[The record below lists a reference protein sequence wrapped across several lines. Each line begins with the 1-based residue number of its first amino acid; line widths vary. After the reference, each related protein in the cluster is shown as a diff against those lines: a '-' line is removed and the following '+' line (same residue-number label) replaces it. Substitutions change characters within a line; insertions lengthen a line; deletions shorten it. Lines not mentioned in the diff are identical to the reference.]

1 MKQELNR
8 DQIER
13 SLRTAVDTLTPNVL
27 EHMDIASVAQD
38 WSAPAS
44 ETDQMARLRRRMW
57 TAALVPAACLCL
69 LVTGGGMLHY
79 HRQNFQVESVIGIDV
94 NPSVELSINR
104 KERVLDVKALNGDA
118 GLILEEMDLKG
129 VDLNVAVNAVVG
141 SMVTHGYLD
150 EVDNAILVTVSND
163 SVSKAR
169 QLRTSVVEDIAA
181 TLKENQVEA
190 VVYDQQVIADEEMSA
205 LAEKYGISYGKAY
218 FLKEL
223 IDQNQGLS
231 IEDMEELAGMTIE
244 EIAERITRGSL
255 ALGELADRTEDP
267 PAPSTEAQTETAGT
281 EAPQTET
288 TPEETSEPETAPEET
303 TQAETK
309 TSPPETTPPAT
320 ERETEEPDP
329 VRDDQVEIDF
339 ADYEDGMVYVYFVT
353 RVKWKNPTV
362 AVRDAEGNSYA
373 AMVEDTSSTEC
384 VIDVPRLESGRAYTF
399 VLGGLIPVETGVPTT
414 VKGYF
419 ETPEI
424 AAALETGDD
433 QEDEDGD
440 DGPEETSGVT
450 ETEPD
455 GSGPSREPEPES
467 TSPPESEP
475 ETGDGREE
483 ESSAPVEEQTSG
495 GDSGE
500 E

>member
-1 MKQELNR
+1 MRQELNR
-8 DQIER
+8 EQIER
-13 SLRTAVDTLTPNVL
+13 SLHAAVDALTPNVL

-38 WSAPAS
+38 KPGSAREA
-44 ETDQMARLRRRMW
+44 DQIARLKRRMW
-57 TAALVPAACLCL
+57 TAVLVPAACLCL
-69 LVTGGGMLHY
+69 VVTGGGMFHY
-79 HRQNFQVESVIGIDV
+79 HRQNLQVESVIGIDV

-118 GLILEEMDLKG
+118 EVILDEMDLKG
-129 VDLNVAVNAVVG
+129 VDLKVAVNAVVG

-169 QLRTSVVEDIAA
+169 QLRTSVVEDISAI
-181 TLKENQVEA
+181 LKENQVEA

-205 LAEKYGISYGKAY
+205 LAEQYGISYGKAY

-223 IDQNQGLS
+223 IDQNDGLTMA
-231 IEDMEELAGMTIE
+231 DMEELAGMTIE
-244 EIAERITRGSL
+244 ELAERITQSSL
-255 ALGELADRTEDP
+255 ALGELADLAQETL
-267 PAPSTEAQTETAGT
+267 APSTEAESRT
-281 EAPQTET
+281 EAPQPET
-288 TPEETSEPETAPEET
+288 TPEETTQTETAVEETTEGETQTEAQTSALETTAPETEPETPKA
-303 TQAETK
+303 
-309 TSPPETTPPAT
+309 
-320 ERETEEPDP
+320 DP

-353 RVKWKNPTV
+353 RVKWRNPTV

-373 AMVEDTSSTEC
+373 AMVDDTSSTEC
-384 VIDVPRLESGRAYTF
+384 VIDVPGLVSGRAYTF

-433 QEDEDGD
+433 EEDDDEDD
-440 DGPEETSGVT
+440 EPEETPGRMEEESDVT
-450 ETEPD
+450 E
-455 GSGPSREPEPES
+455 GSQEPEPES
-467 TSPPESEP
+467 TSQPEP
-475 ETGDGREE
+475 ETRDGQEE
-483 ESSAPVEEQTSG
+483 EGADLE
-495 GDSGE
+495 
-500 E
+500 

>member
-8 DQIER
+8 EQIER
-13 SLRTAVDTLTPNVL
+13 SLHAAVDALTPNVL

-38 WSAPAS
+38 KPGPAG
-44 ETDQMARLRRRMW
+44 EPDQIARLRRRMW
-57 TAALVPAACLCL
+57 TAVLVPAACLCL
-69 LVTGGGMLHY
+69 VVTGGGMFHY
-79 HRQNFQVESVIGIDV
+79 HRQNLQVESVIGIDV

-104 KERVLDVKALNGDA
+104 KERVLDVKALNADA
-118 GLILEEMDLKG
+118 DVILDEMDLKG

-169 QLRTSVVEDIAA
+169 RLRTSVVEDIAA
-181 TLKENQVEA
+181 TLKANQVEA
-190 VVYDQQVIADEEMSA
+190 VVYDQQVIADEGISA
-205 LAEKYGISYGKAY
+205 LAEQYGISYGKAY

-223 IDQNQGLS
+223 IDQNDGLTM
-231 IEDMEELAGMTIE
+231 EDMEELADMTIE
-244 EIAERITRGSL
+244 EIAERITHSSL
-255 ALGELADRTEDP
+255 ALGELADKVQETL
-267 PAPSTEAQTETAGT
+267 ASATEAESRT
-281 EAPQTET
+281 EAPQPET
-288 TPEETSEPETAPEET
+288 TPEETAEPETTPEET
-303 TQAETK
+303 VKTETE
-309 TSPPETTPPAT
+309 TSPPETTAP
-320 ERETEEPDP
+320 ETETETQEVDP

-362 AVRDAEGNSYA
+362 SVRDAEGNSYA
-373 AMVEDTSSTEC
+373 AMVDDTSSTEC

-424 AAALETGDD
+424 AAALETGED

-440 DGPEETSGVT
+440 DGPEETSGGT
-450 ETEPD
+450 EAEPD
-455 GSGPSREPEPES
+455 GDVPSREPESES
-467 TSPPESEP
+467 TNPPESEP
-475 ETGDGREE
+475 ETGDERGE

-495 GDSGE
+495 EASE
-500 E
+500 EE